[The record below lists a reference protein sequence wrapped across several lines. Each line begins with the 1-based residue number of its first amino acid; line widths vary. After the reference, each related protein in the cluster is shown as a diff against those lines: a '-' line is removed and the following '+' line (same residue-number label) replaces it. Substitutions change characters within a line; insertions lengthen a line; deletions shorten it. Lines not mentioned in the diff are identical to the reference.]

1 MLEHFG
7 APRAQWLEA
16 LKSVPAGLDVD
27 GYFRRR
33 AGRSDQFA
41 VMVPG
46 LGPVHFVATVAGA
59 RDILRTPGAL
69 LCAPTPNPIEPV
81 VGPDS
86 VILTSGERHRRTRR
100 LLMPAFQAARM
111 PERAEALARAVA
123 DETDTWRIGE
133 RIPLHSTAQSI
144 TLRIIVRAVLGVE
157 EGPRFDEYTR
167 VVTALM
173 NANTAP
179 LMLLPWLRKDFAGR
193 GPWARLMRLRTQF
206 DILLATDIE
215 RKRRCP
221 VTGRGDVLSLL
232 LPESDEDGRGLD
244 DDDLH
249 QQVRTLVVAG
259 HDTTASALAWALY
272 HIHQAPGVR
281 QRIVDEL
288 SSAPA
293 TPHTMAKL
301 PYLSAVVSETLRMH
315 PTVPIVLRKLT
326 SPLTIDGVQRGAGDI
341 VGIAV
346 PALHFDPA
354 IWDDPQRFRPDR
366 FLSPSPTPFEY
377 LPFGGGYRRCIGAAF
392 ATYEL
397 AVAIGTIMSSVALR
411 MPRRESHKPPP
422 RSVPRGIAAAPRREV
437 QLEVTGRI

>member
-7 APRAQWLEA
+7 APQAQWLKA
-16 LKSVPAGLDVD
+16 LKSLQVGRDVD

-33 AGRSDQFA
+33 SGRSDQFA
-41 VMVPG
+41 VMIPG
-46 LGPVHFVATVAGA
+46 LGPVHFVATASGA
-59 RDILRTPGAL
+59 RDILSTAGEL
-69 LCAPTPNPIEPV
+69 LSAPTPNPIEPI

-100 LLMPAFQAARM
+100 LLLPAFQGGRM
-111 PERAEALARAVA
+111 RERAEALARAVT
-123 DETDTWRIGE
+123 DETDTWRTGD

-179 LMLLPWLRKDFAGR
+179 LMLLPWLRRDFAGR
-193 GPWARLMRLRTQF
+193 GPWAGLVRLRTRF
-206 DILLATDIE
+206 DTLLATDIE
-215 RKRRCP
+215 RERRCP
-221 VTGRGDVLSLL
+221 LTGRGDVLSLL
-232 LPESDEDGRGLD
+232 LPETDEDGRRLD

-249 QQVRTLVVAG
+249 QQLRTLVVAG
-259 HDTTASALAWALY
+259 HDTTASALMWALY
-272 HIHQAPGVR
+272 HIHRAPGAR

-288 SSAPA
+288 SSAPG
-293 TPHTMAKL
+293 PHAMTKL
-301 PYLSAVVSETLRMH
+301 PYLCAVISETLRMH
-315 PTVPIVLRKLT
+315 PSVPIVLRRLT
-326 SPLTIDGVQRGAGDI
+326 SPLTIDGVQRVAGDI

-354 IWDDPQRFRPDR
+354 IWDDPDRFRPDR
-366 FLSPSPTPFEY
+366 FLSASPTPFEY

-422 RSVPRGIAAAPRREV
+422 RSVPRGIASAPGREV
-437 QLEVTGRI
+437 KLVVTGRI